1 MQALAAWLVSRP
13 PNAILGLAVTLL
25 LPLPPLTSW
34 ASSVVLTFLVL
45 AQGTRRAITA
55 MAIASVLLFVLPL
68 IFGMAVRPVAEL
80 MLMFWVPPLLMVAV
94 LRGTRSLTLT
104 MQLSVILA
112 VLAIAGFFIVV
123 SDPAAYWQTYLDE
136 MEQIAQANNLAL
148 NTDLLSPEVMTVS
161 AVLGL
166 WILSIVG
173 LQLGYALYRKLPAET
188 VDFGR
193 FRDLNFGRVI
203 AIVTGLVVLLAF
215 LVDATWLHN
224 MAFILTFVFWLQG
237 LAIVHWLRAKGL
249 IPSVLLVAVY
259 VLLPLLQVLH
269 VAALAL
275 IGYTDVWYGFRRRM
289 NKT

>member
-13 PNAILGLAVTLL
+13 PNAILALAVTLL

-45 AQGTRRAITA
+45 AQGTRRAVIL
-55 MAIASVLLFVLPL
+55 MSIAAALLLVLPL
-68 IFGMAVRPVAEL
+68 LFGMAVWPVAEL
-80 MLMFWVPPLLMVAV
+80 MMMFWVPPMVMVAV

-112 VLAIAGFFIVV
+112 VLAIVGFFVV
-123 SDPAAYWQTYLDE
+123 VADPAAYWQTYLGE
-136 MEQIAQANNLAL
+136 MEQIARANNLAL

-166 WILSIVG
+166 WILSIMG
-173 LQLGYALYRKLPAET
+173 LQLGYALYRKLPGET

-203 AIVTGLVVLLAF
+203 AFVTALVVLLAF
-215 LVDATWLHN
+215 LIDAAWLQN
-224 MAFILTFVFWLQG
+224 IAFILTFVFWLQG
-237 LAIVHWLRAKGL
+237 LAIVHWLRARGV

-269 VAALAL
+269 VMALAL

-289 NKT
+289 NNT